1 MINEK
6 AKDRAKITFGKKSI
20 YDCIDDALD
29 VVEESF
35 EEPFFV
41 IKMSKIYDG
50 LKDKDEK
57 AVAVGVVE
65 VVKAML
71 TGKMQKKVLQMFM
84 IILKE
89 HSYDDYCN
97 NALTIALIFGSFIL
111 SAFSARRFKRFTARV
126 KFST

>member
-1 MINEK
+1 MRRQRIEQK
-6 AKDRAKITFGKKSI
+6 LLLEKKSI

-71 TGKMQKKVLQMFM
+71 TGKMQKKSITNV
-84 IILKE
+84 
-89 HSYDDYCN
+89 YDN
-97 NALTIALIFGSFIL
+97 I
-111 SAFSARRFKRFTARV
+111 KRTFV
-126 KFST
+126 